1 MSPGH
6 TRRGTGGHQRAPRPA
21 GTQAVENMWTTT
33 VQGGGPRRPS
43 RGLVRRGEPGQ
54 GVEDVAEAST
64 GATGGGDLA
73 AVWREATE
81 EIADEI
87 VSAQQRAY
95 LRETRLR
102 AIVED
107 TALLSVPDAF
117 TRDQI
122 EMKLRPAITEALSR
136 KLGRPIQVAVTLSQA
151 DRSAERPVSPG
162 GAPGSGAPGS
172 GGPGEVGWSVPMGHG
187 QLPAGPRPQPGVPHG
202 PTPGPWPAAPES
214 AGYPPSRPA
223 PAGPPGDY
231 PGLPGRPGGNLPGGN
246 LPG

>member
-136 KLGRPIQVAVTLSQA
+136 KLGRTVQVAVTLSPA
-151 DRSAERPVSPG
+151 GRPATPG
-162 GAPGSGAPGS
+162 PTAPGPTAP
-172 GGPGEVGWSVPMGHG
+172 P
-187 QLPAGPRPQPGVPHG
+187 PAGWPVATGRAPAPPASRPDPGASFP
-202 PTPGPWPAAPES
+202 PGPWPPARPE
-214 AGYPPSRPA
+214 
-223 PAGPPGDY
+223 PAGS
-231 PGLPGRPGGNLPGGN
+231 LPG
-246 LPG
+246 